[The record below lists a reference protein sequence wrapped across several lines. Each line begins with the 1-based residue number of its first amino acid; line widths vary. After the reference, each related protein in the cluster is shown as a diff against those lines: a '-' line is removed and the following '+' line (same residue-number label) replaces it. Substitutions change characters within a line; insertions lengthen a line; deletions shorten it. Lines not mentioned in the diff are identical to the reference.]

1 MLLLRT
7 LVLMLSILLFL
18 GQISFTFAANVADYL
33 PKDQNYNQQIIVPK
47 STLGFTVGERHPRHD
62 QINDYFRQLAQS
74 SKRVL
79 LTEMGRTE
87 QLRTQLLVTISS
99 AENLANIESILAK
112 RHTPSTYSDDDKE
125 KMENEPLVI
134 WLGYSVHGDEATG
147 ASAAMVTAYHYAA
160 SQSKSI
166 EALLKNTII
175 VLEPSINP
183 DGLDRFVNWVSTFKN
198 GNSNDDVND
207 IEHHQGWPS
216 GRTNHYWFDL
226 NRDWLLLTQK
236 ESQQRL
242 KYFHQYQ
249 PHVLGDF
256 HEMSHNSSYFFQ
268 PGVPSRTHPLT
279 PKANGTLTKLI
290 AGYHAKALDQQQ
302 RLYFSQEVFDDFYYG
317 KGSTYPD
324 INGSIGILFEQ
335 ASSRGMQQQSINGL
349 VTFEFGI
356 QNHVLTSLSTV
367 EGAWENK
374 QALKNYRQEFYKQGL
389 KLAKKEKFDGYL
401 IRADK
406 DDYKLNTFL
415 QTLNQHQINVYPLS
429 SDFKNDG
436 KVFGKERSYYLPLEQ
451 PQFRVIQA
459 LFNQQTSFQD
469 NTFYDVSGWTL
480 PLAMNIEFH
489 QVQRTWGLEIAE
501 KAWTK
506 PEKANTLLDKK
517 AYAYAFEWHD
527 SLAPQ
532 LLEKLLSS
540 GIKAKVATKS
550 FSSTVNGIERKFKV
564 GSILLAAG
572 WQQNKN
578 WREIVSLA
586 SIESHIE
593 LYSLSTGF
601 NAKGIDLGSGSFKTL
616 SPINVMMIGGQNIS
630 QYEAGEIRYYLEK
643 SIHLPVSI
651 IEQHRVSTIDLSVYS
666 HIILVDGDY
675 QSFTDKTVSQL
686 KSWVENG
693 GVVFAQKRATKWLA
707 DKEILSADF
716 VSNIQINK
724 MYDVS
729 KLNYQDQEKLAAR
742 KRIAGAIFQT
752 QLDNS
757 HPLAYGI
764 ETKTLP
770 LFRNSPLIM
779 KRPDKAFIN
788 VAHYTDMP
796 LMSGYTDKNLV
807 NLIARSS
814 AVIAHSLGKGR
825 VIASTDN
832 LVFRGYWLGSAK
844 LLANSLYFAKAFD
857 VSVTD

>member
-1 MLLLRT
+1 MLFLRSLVLILSLLL
-7 LVLMLSILLFL
+7 SL
-18 GQISFTFAANVADYL
+18 GQVSFTFAANVADYL
-33 PKDQNYNQQIIVPK
+33 PKDQNYNQQVIIPV

-62 QINDYFRQLAQS
+62 QINDYFQQLAKS
-74 SKRVL
+74 SKRVM

-99 AENLANIESILAK
+99 AENLADIENILAK
-112 RHTPSTYSDDDKE
+112 RQVPFKKPENVKEQTDDQ
-125 KMENEPLVI
+125 PLVI
-134 WLGYSVHGDEATG
+134 WLGYSVHGDEASG
-147 ASAAMVTAYHYAA
+147 ASAAMITAYHYAA
-160 SQSKSI
+160 SQSKDI

-175 VLEPSINP
+175 VLEPSVNP
-183 DGLDRFVNWVSTFKN
+183 DGLDRFVNWVSTFRHR
-198 GNSNDDVND
+198 NSNDDVND

-242 KYFHQYQ
+242 RYFHQYR
-249 PHVLGDF
+249 PHVVGDF
-256 HEMSHNSSYFFQ
+256 HEMSHNTSYFFQ

-279 PKANGTLTKLI
+279 PKANGQLTKLI
-290 AGYHAKALDQQQ
+290 AGYHAKALDQKQ

-335 ASSRGMQQQSINGL
+335 ATSRGMEQQSLNGL

-367 EGAWENK
+367 EGAWKNK
-374 QALKNYRQEFYKQGL
+374 QALKNYQQEFYKQGL
-389 KLAKKEKFDGYL
+389 KLAKKEKFEGYL
-401 IRADK
+401 IHADK
-406 DDYKLNTFL
+406 DKHRLNTFL
-415 QTLNQHQINVYPLS
+415 QTLNQHQINVYPLRN
-429 SDFKNDG
+429 DFRHNG
-436 KVFGKERSYYLPLEQ
+436 KTFNKELSYYLPLEQ

-459 LFNQQTSFQD
+459 LFSQQTSFQD

-489 QVQRTWGLEIAE
+489 QVERTRGLKVAE
-501 KAWTK
+501 KAWIK
-506 PEKANTLLDKK
+506 PEEATTLLDNN
-517 AYAYAFEWHD
+517 AYAYVFEWHH

-550 FSSTVNGIERKFKV
+550 FSSIVNGIERKFKA

-578 WREIVSLA
+578 WRDIVSHA
-586 SIESHIE
+586 SEESHIE
-593 LYSLSTGF
+593 IYSLSTGYNPQGVDF
-601 NAKGIDLGSGSFKTL
+601 GSSSFKAL
-616 SPINVMMIGGQNIS
+616 SPVNVMMIGGENIS

-643 SIHLPVSI
+643 TIHLPVSI
-651 IEQHRVSTIDLSVYS
+651 IEQYRVNTIDLSVYS

-675 QSFTDKTVSQL
+675 QSFSDKTVNQL
-686 KSWVENG
+686 KTWIESG
-693 GVVFAQKRATKWLA
+693 GVIFAQKRASKWLA
-707 DKEILSADF
+707 SKEILSADF
-716 VSNIQINK
+716 VTRNQINQ

-729 KLNYQDQEKLAAR
+729 QLSYQDQKKLAAR

-752 QLDNS
+752 RLDNS
-757 HPLAYGI
+757 HPLTYGI
-764 ETKTLP
+764 ETTNLP
-770 LFRNSPLIM
+770 LFRNSTLIM
-779 KRPDKAFIN
+779 KRPVQAFIN
-788 VAHYTDMP
+788 VANYTDTP
-796 LMSGYTDKNLV
+796 LMSGYTDRNLV
-807 NLIARSS
+807 NMIARSS
-814 AVIAHSLGKGR
+814 AVIAHSLGQGR
-825 VIASTDN
+825 VVASSDN

-844 LLANSLYFAKAFD
+844 LLANSLYFSKAFD
-857 VSVTD
+857 VSVTN

>member
-1 MLLLRT
+1 MLFLRSVVLILSLLL
-7 LVLMLSILLFL
+7 SL
-18 GQISFTFAANVADYL
+18 GQVSLTFAANVADYL
-33 PKDQNYNQQIIVPK
+33 PKEQNYNQQVTVPL

-62 QINDYFRQLAQS
+62 QINDYFRQLAKS
-74 SKRVL
+74 SKRVM

-99 AENLANIESILAK
+99 AENLANIENILVK
-112 RHTPSTYSDDDKE
+112 RQVPFKKSDNVKEQTDDQ
-125 KMENEPLVI
+125 PLVI
-134 WLGYSVHGDEATG
+134 WLGYSVHGDEASG
-147 ASAAMVTAYHYAA
+147 ASAAMVAAYHYAA
-160 SQSKSI
+160 SQSKDI
-166 EALLKNTII
+166 EALLKNTVI
-175 VLEPSINP
+175 VLEPSVNP
-183 DGLDRFVNWVSTFKN
+183 DGLDRFVNWASTFRH
-198 GNSNDDVND
+198 GSSNDDVND

-242 KYFHQYQ
+242 KFFHQYQ
-249 PHVLGDF
+249 PHVVGDF
-256 HEMSHNSSYFFQ
+256 HEMSHNTSYFFQ

-279 PKANGTLTKLI
+279 PKANGELTKLI

-302 RLYFSQEVFDDFYYG
+302 RLYFSKEVFDDFYYG

-335 ASSRGMQQQSINGL
+335 ATSRGVQQQSLNGL

-367 EGAWENK
+367 EGAWKNK
-374 QALKNYRQEFYKQGL
+374 KALKNYRQEFYKQSV
-389 KLAKKEKFDGYL
+389 KLAKKEKFKGYL
-401 IRADK
+401 IHADNDK
-406 DDYKLNTFL
+406 HRLNTFL
-415 QTLNQHQINVYPLS
+415 QTLNQHQINVYPLRN
-429 SDFKNDG
+429 DFRHNG
-436 KVFGKERSYYLPLEQ
+436 KTFNKELSYYLPLEQ

-489 QVQRTWGLEIAE
+489 QVERTRGLKVAE
-501 KAWTK
+501 KAWIK
-506 PEKANTLLDKK
+506 PEEATTLLDNK
-517 AYAYAFEWHD
+517 AYAYVFEWHH

-550 FSSTVNGIERKFKV
+550 FSSIVNGIERKFKV

-578 WREIVSLA
+578 WRDIVRHA
-586 SIESHIE
+586 SEKSHIE
-593 LYSLSTGF
+593 IYSLSTGYNPQGVDF
-601 NAKGIDLGSGSFKTL
+601 GSSSFKTL
-616 SPINVMMIGGQNIS
+616 SPVNVMMIGGEKIS

-643 SIHLPVSI
+643 TIHLPVSI
-651 IEQHRVSTIDLSVYS
+651 IEQHRVNTIDLSVYS

-675 QSFTDKTVSQL
+675 QSFNDKTVQQL
-686 KSWVENG
+686 KTWIESG
-693 GVVFAQKRATKWLA
+693 GVIFAQKRATKWLA
-707 DKEILSADF
+707 SKEILSADF
-716 VSNIQINK
+716 VTRNQINQ

-729 KLNYQDQEKLAAR
+729 QLSYQDQKKLAAR

-752 QLDNS
+752 KLDNS
-757 HPLAYGI
+757 HPLTYGI
-764 ETKTLP
+764 ETTHLP
-770 LFRNSPLIM
+770 LFRNSTLIM
-779 KRPDKAFIN
+779 KRPVEAFIN
-788 VAHYTDMP
+788 VANYTDTP
-796 LMSGYTDKNLV
+796 LMSGYTDRNLV
-807 NLIARSS
+807 NMIARSS
-814 AVIAHSLGKGR
+814 AVIAHSLGQGR
-825 VIASTDN
+825 VVASTDN

-844 LLANSLYFAKAFD
+844 LLANSLYFSKAFD
-857 VSVTD
+857 VPVTN

>member
-1 MLLLRT
+1 MLLLRSW
-7 LVLMLSILLFL
+7 VFILSLLLSL
-18 GQISFTFAANVADYL
+18 GPISFTFAANVADYL
-33 PKDQNYNQQIIVPK
+33 PKEQNYNQQIIVPA

-74 SKRVL
+74 SKRVM

-99 AENLANIESILAK
+99 AENLANIESTLAK
-112 RHTPSTYSDDDKE
+112 RQALFKKSGDVKDKN
-125 KMENEPLVI
+125 ENEPLII
-134 WLGYSVHGDEATG
+134 WLGYSVHGDEASG

-160 SQSKSI
+160 SQSTDI

-175 VLEPSINP
+175 VLEPSVNP
-183 DGLDRFVNWVSTFKN
+183 DGLDRFVNWASTFRHS
-198 GNSNDDVND
+198 NSNDDAND

-242 KYFHQYQ
+242 KYFHQYK
-249 PHVLGDF
+249 PHVVGDF
-256 HEMSHNSSYFFQ
+256 HEMSHNTSYFFQ

-302 RLYFSQEVFDDFYYG
+302 RLYFSKEVFDDFYYG

-335 ASSRGMQQQSINGL
+335 ATSRGMQQQSLNGL

-367 EGAWENK
+367 EGAWKNK
-374 QALKNYRQEFYKQGL
+374 QVLTSYQQAFYQQGV
-389 KLAKKEKFDGYL
+389 KLAQKEKFDGYL
-401 IRADK
+401 IHTDK
-406 DDYKLNTFL
+406 DQYKLNLFL
-415 QTLNQHQINVYPLS
+415 QTLNQHQINIYPLS
-429 SDFKNDG
+429 RDFRHNG
-436 KVFGKERSYYLPLEQ
+436 KVFNKASSYYLPLEQ

-459 LFNQQTSFQD
+459 LFNQQTNFQD

-489 QVQRTWGLEIAE
+489 QIERTRGLKTMEQ
-501 KAWTK
+501 AWRQP
-506 PEKANTLLDKK
+506 PETTTLLDNN
-517 AYAYAFEWHD
+517 AYAYVFEWHH

-550 FSSTVNGIERKFKV
+550 FSSIVKGVKRKFKA

-572 WQQNKN
+572 WQQNTN
-578 WREIVSLA
+578 WREIVSHA
-586 SIESHIE
+586 SEDTNIEI
-593 LYSLSTGF
+593 YSLLTGYSPE
-601 NAKGIDLGSGSFKTL
+601 GVDLGSGSFKAL
-616 SPINVMMIGGQNIS
+616 SPVNVMMIGGKNIS

-643 SIHLPVSI
+643 IIHLPVSI
-651 IEQHRVSTIDLSVYS
+651 IEQHRVNTVDLSVYS
-666 HIILVDGDY
+666 HIVLVDGDY
-675 QSFTDKTVSQL
+675 QSFSDKTVTQL
-686 KSWVENG
+686 KTWIESG
-693 GVVFAQKRATKWLA
+693 GVIFAQKRATKWLA
-707 DKEILSADF
+707 SKEILSADF
-716 VSNIQINK
+716 VSNHQINQ

-729 KLNYQDQEKLAAR
+729 KLSYQDQKKLASR
-742 KRIAGAIFQT
+742 KRVAGAIFQT
-752 QLDNS
+752 RLDSS

-764 ETKTLP
+764 ETKNLP
-770 LFRNSPLIM
+770 LFRNSTLIM
-779 KRPDKAFIN
+779 KRPAQAFIS
-788 VAHYTDMP
+788 VANYTETP
-796 LMSGYTDKNLV
+796 LMSGYTDRNLV
-807 NLIARSS
+807 NMIARSS

-825 VIASTDN
+825 VVASTDN

-844 LLANSLYFAKAFD
+844 LLVNSLYFSKVFD
-857 VSVTD
+857 VSVTK